1 MSMNEYTNAHP
12 EARIVQMAAFRVGS
26 EEYVIDIMRIKE
38 IINPLKITGVPSAS
52 ALIEGVINLRGVIIP
67 VIDLRKRFAVPL
79 DRYFHQPKYIIIILS
94 GRIVGLIAD
103 EVLEVVRVPRNTIK
117 PSPQLSNDRLGS
129 LCLGVCEYSGRLLL
143 LIDVKKVVSPLFSLP
158 GAFQGQVGP
167 TKTKS
172 ASSLEGP

>member
-1 MSMNEYTNAHP
+1 MSMEEHANGHP

-38 IINPLKITGVPSAS
+38 IINPLKITSVPSAS
-52 ALIEGVINLRGVIIP
+52 ELIEGVINLRGVIIP
-67 VIDLRKRFAVPL
+67 VLDLRKRFAVPS
-79 DRYFHQPKYIIIILS
+79 DRHSPTPKYIIIILS
-94 GRIVGLIAD
+94 GRIIGLIAD

-117 PSPQLSNDRLGS
+117 PSPQLFNDRLGT
-129 LCLGVCEYSGRLLL
+129 LCLGVCEYNGRLLL

-158 GAFQGQVGP
+158 GAFQGQAVT

-172 ASSLEGP
+172 STSQEGP